1 MYWKKPF
8 KPLSFFVFL
17 VIVITFSFTAL
28 DPSYSKTVV
37 ERPGTWATAIVKE
50 GLPNFFKVSDTFY
63 RGAQP
68 TRTGFL
74 ELKKM
79 GIKTIINLREYHTD
93 EKLINGIGFTYFQM
107 PTSRSK
113 PLMEHYQ
120 KFLDIVKNPDLQPVF
135 VHCRH
140 GADRTGT
147 AVALY
152 RKTVEGWDTE
162 EAIRELQ
169 QGGYGYRSVFKEIIK
184 FIRNFN
190 EQPQSRGD

>member
-8 KPLSFFVFL
+8 KPLFLYIFL
-17 VIVITFSFTAL
+17 VIVITFSFTTL
-28 DPSYSKTVV
+28 DSGYTKTVV
-37 ERPGTWATAIVKE
+37 ERPVRWATKIEKK
-50 GLPNFFKVSDTFY
+50 GLPNFFQVSDTLY

-68 TRTGFL
+68 TKEGFL

-93 EKLINGIGFTYFQM
+93 EKLINGMGFIYFQI
-107 PTSRSK
+107 PTATSK
-113 PLMEHYQ
+113 PLTDHYQ

-135 VHCRH
+135 VHCQH

-152 RKTVEGWDTE
+152 RITVQKWGTE

-169 QGGYGYRSVFKEIIK
+169 QGGYGYHSIYKEIIK

-190 EQPQSRGD
+190 NQP

>member
-1 MYWKKPF
+1 MYWKRPL
-8 KPLSFFVFL
+8 KPLFLFIFL
-17 VIVITFSFTAL
+17 VIIITFSFTTL
-28 DPSYSKTVV
+28 DSVYSKTAV
-37 ERPGTWATAIVKE
+37 ERPGKWATPIAKE
-50 GLPNFFKVSDTFY
+50 GLPNFFKVSDTLY

-68 TRTGFL
+68 TQTGFL

-93 EKLINGIGFTYFQM
+93 EKLINGMGFIYFQI
-107 PTSRSK
+107 PTATSK
-113 PLMEHYQ
+113 PFKDHYQ
-120 KFLDIVKNPDLQPVF
+120 KFLDIVNNPDLQPVF
-135 VHCRH
+135 VHCQH

-152 RKTVEGWDTE
+152 RITIQKWDTD

-169 QGGYGYRSVFKEIIK
+169 EGGYGYHTMFKEIIK

-190 EQPQSRGD
+190 NQL